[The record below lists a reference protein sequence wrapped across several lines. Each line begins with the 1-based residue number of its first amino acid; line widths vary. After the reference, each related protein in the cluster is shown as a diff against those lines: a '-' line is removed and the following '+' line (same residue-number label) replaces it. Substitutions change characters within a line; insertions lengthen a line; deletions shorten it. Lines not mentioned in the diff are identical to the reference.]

1 MNLCDITLVSG
12 THSDIRKTGKG
23 CINNVISMLW
33 LDSARKPGQRAKAID
48 DKPECVCP
56 AVREYSIRLN
66 DARWPSDADRTA
78 ALMPLVPLMM
88 ETADERR
95 RQRLYYFADRAA
107 RVFAPLALRARGRR
121 DLAARLRR
129 LNPIVDEASA
139 RSAQAVCV
147 AVRAA
152 ANAADA
158 ADAADAAAYAAAAAD
173 AAAVYAADA
182 AADAAAYAADADAA
196 ADAARLRV
204 LRAAACVLKRACLLG
219 MPRMEQDDRLNRSH
233 AIERELSLVR

>member
-158 ADAADAAAYAAAAAD
+158 ADAADAAAYAAAAAN
-173 AAAVYAADA
+173 AA
-182 AADAAAYAADADAA
+182 AAAYAAADDAA
-196 ADAARLRV
+196 ANAAVYAARLRV